1 VNAAPA
7 GWDAPLPPAVAA
19 LLGESPSWSDEHEG
33 MSGGVVFAGG
43 YWVKRGPEA
52 IAEYE
57 RLRWLAG
64 RGISV
69 PEVAAFDEDVL
80 VLADMGVPSLARR
93 SGRAGAVLG
102 EVLRGLHG
110 VPVAGC
116 PFDGRLEVMLPEAR
130 RRVLEGLVDAD
141 DFDDD
146 NSLTPEQVLRRLVDE
161 QPADEDLVVA
171 HGDFT
176 PANVLEGGIL
186 IDVGA
191 LGVADRYRDL
201 ALAAR
206 DLREDFG
213 AGEVRE
219 FFAAYGLGEPD
230 QRKLDYY
237 RLLDELF

>member
-1 VNAAPA
+1 MSAAPA
-7 GWDAPLPPAVAA
+7 GWEAPLPPTIAA
-19 LLGESPSWSDEHEG
+19 LLGDSPDWSDAHEG
-33 MSGGVVFAGG
+33 MSGGVVFAAG
-43 YWVKRGPEA
+43 YWVKRGQEA
-52 IAEYE
+52 VAEYE

-64 RGISV
+64 RGIPV

-80 VLADMGVPSLARR
+80 VLADVGVPSLARR
-93 SGRAGAVLG
+93 GGRVGAVMG
-102 EVLRGLHG
+102 EALRVLHQ
-110 VPVAGC
+110 VPVADC
-116 PFDGRLEVMLPEAR
+116 PFDGRLEVMVPKAR
-130 RRVLEGLVDAD
+130 RRVSEGLVDAE

-146 NSLTPEQVLRRLVDE
+146 HPLTPEQVLRRLIDE
-161 QPADEDLVVA
+161 QPEDEDLVVA

-191 LGVADRYRDL
+191 LGVADRHRDL

-213 AGEVRE
+213 DAEVAE
-219 FFAAYGLGEPD
+219 FFAAYGLVEPD
-230 QRKLDYY
+230 QRTLDYY